1 MTSTYAVLS
10 PHLLPTAV
18 EERINN
24 DRKNLAHVS
33 HANRRPLLCSL
44 VHGGCTTDG
53 DVKIDVDSPARRI
66 PPIRPT
72 YDLARSITTY
82 SFLTSTDSIVS
93 PFGPR
98 RQNINKQTPPRDLD
112 PGYLCMYSC
121 LDSLSGGV
129 TCPSCACF
137 VEYIHAVVHGHAH
150 TYDSI
155 TVSTHVA
162 IDWDPHASET
172 RSVTWF

>member
-1 MTSTYAVLS
+1 MTSTHTVLS
-10 PHLLPTAV
+10 PHRLPTAV

-24 DRKNLAHVS
+24 DRKNPAHVS
-33 HANRRPLLCSL
+33 HASRRSLLCSL
-44 VHGGCTTDG
+44 VHGGCLTDG
-53 DVKIDVDSPARRI
+53 DVKLDVDSTARRI

-98 RQNINKQTPPRDLD
+98 RRNINKQTPPRDLD
-112 PGYLCMYSC
+112 PGYLVVCMHSC
-121 LDSLSGGV
+121 LDSLSDGV

-137 VEYIHAVVHGHAH
+137 VEYIHAVVAWPRAYYVG
-150 TYDSI
+150 TIQS
-155 TVSTHVA
+155 
-162 IDWDPHASET
+162 P
-172 RSVTWF
+172 